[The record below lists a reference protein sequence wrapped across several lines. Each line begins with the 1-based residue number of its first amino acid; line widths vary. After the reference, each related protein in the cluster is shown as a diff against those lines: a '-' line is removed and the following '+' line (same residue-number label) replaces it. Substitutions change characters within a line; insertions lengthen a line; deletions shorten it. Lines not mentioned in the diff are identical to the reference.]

1 MNDVNFV
8 PEDVKVKS
16 IVSSSILSSSIDQK
30 IAVELLDK
38 LQKNYNQYLYAE
50 YNPDYKSTHKEVFAF
65 VVNVHKS
72 LIIPISYP
80 ETHMMAQQ
88 ITKRILSKIEQGA
101 DSVVI
106 TDLTCEV
113 TYPTSEHEDM
123 MAFVTIEYRFQMLG
137 RIKPYLR
144 QKEYFAL
151 LKDGADI
158 TDLQA
163 RFRIV

>member
-1 MNDVNFV
+1 MNDVNFL
-8 PEDVKVKS
+8 KANA
-16 IVSSSILSSSIDQK
+16 IVSRPKDQM
-30 IAVELLDK
+30 IADELLDK
-38 LQKNYNQYLYAE
+38 LQNNYNQYLYAE

-65 VVNVHKS
+65 VVNERIS
-72 LIIPISYP
+72 TILPTSYP
-80 ETHMMAQQ
+80 ETHMMAQL

-106 TDLTCEV
+106 TGLTCEV

-123 MAFVTIEYRFQMLG
+123 MAFVTIEYRFQTLG